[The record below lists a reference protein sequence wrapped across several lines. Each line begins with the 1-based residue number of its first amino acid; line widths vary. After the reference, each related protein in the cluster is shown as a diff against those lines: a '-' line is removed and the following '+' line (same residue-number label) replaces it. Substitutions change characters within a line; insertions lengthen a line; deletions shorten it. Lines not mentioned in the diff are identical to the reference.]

1 MVFGTIKQLY
11 TIEIMEFEELYKSYW
26 QKIFRLCMGY
36 VNDYDIAQDMAQE
49 TFIIVWQK
57 LHTFRNEAS
66 IGTWIFRIAS
76 NNCLRQIE
84 KEKRFPKSELPVNIT
99 EEKHYSLEPQIQFLY
114 KCIAELPEIDRII
127 ISLELEDVKQAEIA
141 NIVGLSEANTRV
153 KIHRIKEKL
162 TQKFK
167 ENGQ

>member
-1 MVFGTIKQLY
+1 
-11 TIEIMEFEELYKSYW
+11 
-26 QKIFRLCMGY
+26 MGF
-36 VNDYDIAQDMAQE
+36 VNDYDAAQDLAQE

-57 LHTFRNEAS
+57 LDTFRNES
-66 IGTWIFRIAS
+66 GIGTWIFRIAS

-84 KEKRFPKSELPVNIT
+84 KDKRFPKSELPLHIA
-99 EEKHYSLEPQIQFLY
+99 EEKPVSLEPKIQLLY
-114 KCIAELPEIDRII
+114 KCIAELPETERII
-127 ISLELEDVKQAEIA
+127 ISLELEDIKQTEIA
-141 NIVGLSEANTRV
+141 KIVGLSEANTRV

>member
-1 MVFGTIKQLY
+1 MVFEDIY
-11 TIEIMEFEELYKSYW
+11 ELYW

-36 VNDYDIAQDMAQE
+36 VNDTDLAQDLAQE
-49 TFIIVWQK
+49 TFIIVWQQLPK
-57 LHTFRNEAS
+57 FRNESS

-84 KEKRFPKSELPVNIT
+84 KEKRFSKTDLPINL
-99 EEKHYSLEPQIQFLY
+99 EEKKQESMEPQIQMLY
-114 KCIAELPEIDRII
+114 QYISELPETDRII
-127 ISLELEDVKQAEIA
+127 ISLELEEVKQAEIA
-141 NIVGLSEANTRV
+141 QITGLSESNIRV

-167 ENGQ
+167 NNGY

>member
-1 MVFGTIKQLY
+1 MK
-11 TIEIMEFEELYKSYW
+11 FEDIYKTYW
-26 QKIFRLCMGY
+26 ERIFRLCMGF
-36 VNDYDIAQDMAQE
+36 VNDYDAAQDLTQE

-57 LHTFRNEAS
+57 LDSFRNESS

-84 KEKRFPKSELPVNIT
+84 KEKRFLKSELPIHLT
-99 EEKHYSLEPQIQFLY
+99 EEKNYSLEPQIQFLY
-114 KCIAELPEIDRII
+114 KCIAELPETERII
-127 ISLELEDVKQAEIA
+127 ISLELEDVKQTEIA
-141 NIVGLSEANTRV
+141 KIVGLSETNTRV

-167 ENGQ
+167 ENGQQ

>member
-1 MVFGTIKQLY
+1 MQV
-11 TIEIMEFEELYKSYW
+11 FEELYKSYW

-36 VNDYDIAQDMAQE
+36 VNDHDLAQDLAQE
-49 TFIIVWQK
+49 TFIKVWEQLPK
-57 LHTFRNEAS
+57 FRNESS

-84 KEKRFPKSELPVNIT
+84 NQNRFTKAQLPLNLT
-99 EEKHYSLEPQIQFLY
+99 EEKQDNIEPQIQFLY

-127 ISLELEDVKQAEIA
+127 ISLELEDIKQAEIA
-141 NIVGLSEANTRV
+141 SIVGLSEANIRV

-162 TQKFK
+162 TQKFTSN
-167 ENGQ
+167 ER

>member
-1 MVFGTIKQLY
+1 
-11 TIEIMEFEELYKSYW
+11 MEFEVIYKTYW
-26 QKIFRLCMGY
+26 DRIFRLCMGF
-36 VNDYDIAQDMAQE
+36 VNDYDIAQDLAQE

-57 LHTFRNEAS
+57 LDTFRNES
-66 IGTWIFRIAS
+66 SVGTWIFRIAS

-84 KEKRFPKSELPVNIT
+84 KQKRFPKSDLPVHLT
-99 EEKHYSLEPQIQFLY
+99 EEKLHSLEPQIQFLY
-114 KCIAELPEIDRII
+114 QCIAELPETDRII

-141 NIVGLSEANTRV
+141 KIVGLSEANTRV

-167 ENGQ
+167 ENGQQ

>member
-1 MVFGTIKQLY
+1 
-11 TIEIMEFEELYKSYW
+11 MEFEQLYKSYW
-26 QKIFRLCMGY
+26 QKVFRLCMGY
-36 VNDYDIAQDMAQE
+36 VNDYDIAQDIAQE

-57 LHTFRNEAS
+57 LDTFRNEAG

-84 KEKRFPKSELPVNIT
+84 KEKRFSKSELPISIT
-99 EEKHYSLEPQIQFLY
+99 EEKSYSLEPQIQFLY
-114 KCIAELPEIDRII
+114 KCIAELPEIERII

-162 TQKFK
+162 TKKFK
-167 ENGQ
+167 ENE

>member
-1 MVFGTIKQLY
+1 
-11 TIEIMEFEELYKSYW
+11 MEFEALYKIYW

-36 VNDYDIAQDMAQE
+36 VNDYDLAQDLAQE

-57 LHTFRNEAS
+57 LETFRDESS

-84 KEKRFPKSELPVNIT
+84 KEKRFQKAELPINIT
-99 EEKHYSLEPQIQFLY
+99 EEKHNSLEPQIQFLY
-114 KCIAELPEIDRII
+114 KCIAELPETDRII
-127 ISLELEDVKQAEIA
+127 ISLELEEVKQTEIA

-153 KIHRIKEKL
+153 RIHRIKEKL

-167 ENGQ
+167 ENGH